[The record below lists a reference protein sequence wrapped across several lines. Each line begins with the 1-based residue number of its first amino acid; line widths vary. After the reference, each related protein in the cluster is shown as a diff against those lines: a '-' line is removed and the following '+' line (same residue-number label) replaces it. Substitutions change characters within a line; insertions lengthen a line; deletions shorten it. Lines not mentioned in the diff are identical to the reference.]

1 MEAAFDNLAEK
12 VKKQEEIIANLEKEV
27 KELGE
32 QKVFPI
38 ESVEEDKLRVA
49 NEKLRYRINILK
61 VALDK
66 ELLLKGNAH
75 WIASIPNLFVSA

>member
-1 MEAAFDNLAEK
+1 LAEK

-66 ELLLKGNAH
+66 ELLLKA
-75 WIASIPNLFVSA
+75 

>member
-1 MEAAFDNLAEK
+1 VDMEAAFENLAEK

-66 ELLLKGNAH
+66 ELSLKA
-75 WIASIPNLFVSA
+75 

>member
-66 ELLLKGNAH
+66 ELSLKGNAH
-75 WIASIPNLFVSA
+75 

>member
-66 ELLLKGNAH
+66 ELLLKGNVH
-75 WIASIPNLFVSA
+75 

>member
-1 MEAAFDNLAEK
+1 VDMEAAFDNLAEK

-66 ELLLKGNAH
+66 ELLLKA
-75 WIASIPNLFVSA
+75 

>member
-75 WIASIPNLFVSA
+75 